1 MSNLIRINNKLMTT
15 NNKLYTAA
23 AYVPPP
29 PPPIPSDMHFIYLA
43 NDYDGDKI
51 PNLAANSTL
60 GSFNRYESGTL
71 TKTGSGS
78 NCYITNGS
86 GSATNHLYVSMS
98 NDDLNLM
105 KAVNNTYCYFFR
117 FVCTST
123 STGGVLSWRN
133 RTYGSTAS
141 DGYVYMIRCSN
152 AKIEFHTSSGYS
164 TNLSLATDT
173 VYKTTVNGNSVNI
186 VDLNDNTK
194 SWTYSGGSF
203 NRTMNPK
210 MTTFWAGYSSEYVP
224 NAQFYGAAGIAR
236 ATTAEEDNVIKAA
249 LMNES
254 V

>member
-15 NNKLYTAA
+15 NNKLYTAT
-23 AYVPPP
+23 AYVPP

-86 GSATNHLYVSMS
+86 GSAANHLYVSMS

-133 RTYGSTAS
+133 PAFDTTWP
-141 DGYVYMIRCSN
+141 DGYVYMIRCSG
-152 AKIEFHTSSGYS
+152 AKIEFHTNSGYD

-173 VYKTTVNGNSVNI
+173 VYKTTVNDNSVNI

-194 SWTYSGGSF
+194 SWTYSGGGFHS
-203 NRTMNPK
+203 TMNPK
-210 MTTFWAGYSSEYVP
+210 MTTFWSGYDSEYVP

-249 LMNES
+249 LMNQS
-254 V
+254 I

>member
-1 MSNLIRINNKLMTT
+1 MIQWNNNLIRINGNLCQ
-15 NNKLYTAA
+15 LGPIA
-23 AYVPPP
+23 PPF
-29 PPPIPSDMHFIYLA
+29 PSDMHFVYLA

-51 PNLAANSTL
+51 PNLATNSTL

-86 GSATNHLYVSMS
+86 DNAANHLYVSMS

-117 FVCTST
+117 FVCSST
-123 STGGVLSWRN
+123 STGGVLCWRN
-133 RTYGSTAS
+133 ATYGSTYP
-141 DGYVYMIRCSN
+141 DGYVYMFRCSGTN
-152 AKIEFHTSSGYS
+152 IQFHTTSGYD
-164 TNLSLATDT
+164 TGLSLATDT
-173 VYKTTVNGNSVNI
+173 VYKATVNGNSVNI
-186 VDLNDNTK
+186 IDLNDNTK

-203 NRTMNPK
+203 SRTMNPK

-224 NAQFYGAAGIAR
+224 NGQFYGAAGIAR
-236 ATTAEEDNVIKAA
+236 ATTADEDNQIKTF
-249 LMNES
+249 LMTQG